1 MASLGMARILLSA
14 RPLSRA
20 QNGHWS
26 GETRNAKAPALEA
39 NNSFAAEP
47 AVVKLFE
54 HLAHAVQ
61 LTVER
66 MRAAI
71 MPSASMRA
79 GSN

>member
-1 MASLGMARILLSA
+1 LSA

-26 GETRNAKAPALEA
+26 GETRNAKAPALEV

-47 AVVKLFE
+47 AVVKVLE

-61 LTVER
+61 FNRGTDARSNHAVREHAQCRCASPRRTV
-66 MRAAI
+66 AF
-71 MPSASMRA
+71 
-79 GSN
+79 